1 MTVQEQLAEYS
12 IQDIIEYIVLDNN
25 IEYDLA
31 MQKFFS
37 SETFEKLMDSETELY
52 RESSAY
58 VYGLYCDEVNNGCFV
73 QNEI

>member
-1 MTVQEQLAEYS
+1 MTIQEQLTEYN
-12 IQDIIEYIVLDNN
+12 IQDIIDYIVTDDG

-37 SETFEKLMDSETELY
+37 SETFEKLMDIRTELY

-58 VYGLYCDEVNNGCFV
+58 IYCLYCDEVQNGRFI

>member
-31 MQKFFS
+31 MQKFFL

>member
-1 MTVQEQLAEYS
+1 MTIQEQLTEYS
-12 IQDIIEYIVLDNN
+12 IQDIIDYIVTEDG

-37 SETFEKLMDSETELY
+37 SETFEKLMDTQTELY

-58 VYGLYCDEVNNGCFV
+58 IYSLYCDEVQNGRFI

>member
-58 VYGLYCDEVNNGCFV
+58 VYGLYCDELNNGCFV

>member
-37 SETFEKLMDSETELY
+37 SETFDKLMDIETGLY

-58 VYGLYCDEVNNGCFV
+58 VYDMYCYEVSNGYFL